1 MKTKKL
7 TRPLAADELRAYYDK
22 LRETRYGGYG
32 NRPATRDQLIY
43 VNAGLTKLRAV
54 RGDFDRYMVLLGL
67 FGHCGNIDRRNLSS
81 SQLDMAQASFVIDWL
96 GATKENGY
104 APSEDAQEEAWG
116 VLRQGLVV
124 WGQLELFVV

>member
-1 MKTKKL
+1 MNYPK
-7 TRPLAADELRAYYDK
+7 RPLTADELRAYFDK

-32 NRPATRDQLIY
+32 NRPASRDQLVY

-67 FGHCGNIDRRNLSS
+67 FGHCGNIDRCNPSS
-81 SQLDMAQASFVIDWL
+81 SQLDMAQASFIIDWL

-104 APSEDAQEEAWG
+104 ALLEDAQAEAWG
-116 VLRQGLVV
+116 ILQQGLKE